1 MGKPVNALMLA
12 YRNPD
17 GSFRNEP
24 EWIRNVSLEGD
35 DDIVVEDVDGDG
47 RPDITVRDEATE
59 SIETYYGGPLGFVA
73 GVRICSARGVG
84 GIAIA
89 PLVSRNVMDLVLSR
103 GDEGTVS
110 ILFDPFRR

>member
-17 GSFRNEP
+17 GSFQTDP
-24 EWIRNVSLEGD
+24 EWIKNVSLEGE

-47 RPDITVRDEATE
+47 RPDITVRDESTE
-59 SIETYYGGPLGFVA
+59 SIVTYYGGPLGFGA
-73 GVRICSARGVG
+73 GVRISSAHGVG

-103 GDEGTVS
+103 PDEGTVS
-110 ILFDPFRR
+110 ILFGPFKR